1 MNKWKTFLGGLLL
14 AAIVLAGCGQ
24 QDAAAPPSNSQK
36 GGVAGQDIDR
46 TLAADD
52 DGEVLVSNIAGS
64 VLIHG
69 WDKKEVRVT
78 GELGKGTRELVFERN
93 GSHVE
98 IRVEIEKGKHRRVH
112 GTDLEIWLPQNSEIK
127 VITVSA
133 DIEVE
138 GVHGDQRLQSVSGT
152 VDTLIWENDLEVRS
166 ISGDVNVVGHGHA
179 GMVTVNLVSGDADIE
194 NVSGE
199 IEVQSV
205 SGDLDLEL
213 VDIVVARVRSTTGDM
228 ELSGKLAKGAR
239 VDVESINGD
248 AIIMLVGP
256 VNAEI
261 EIETFNGDIDNC
273 FGPQAQRTSK
283 YGPGRELKFT
293 AGDGNGEI
301 RIKTLNGDV
310 TLCKK

>member
-1 MNKWKTFLGGLLL
+1 MNKWTIFLCGVLLSSV
-14 AAIVLAGCGQ
+14 AIAGE
-24 QDAAAPPSNSQK
+24 K
-36 GGVAGQDIDR
+36 IDK
-46 TLAADD
+46 TLAADA
-52 DGEVLVSNIAGS
+52 DGEVRVSNIAGT
-64 VLIHG
+64 VVIHG
-69 WDKKEVRVT
+69 WKRKEVRVS
-78 GELGKGTRELVFERN
+78 GELGKGTRELVFERD

-98 IRVEIEKGKHRRVH
+98 IRVEIEKGKHRRVD
-112 GTDLEIWLPQNSEIK
+112 GTDLEIWLPQESEIK

-133 DIEVE
+133 DIKVE
-138 GVHGDQRLQSVSGT
+138 DVYGEQHLESVSGR
-152 VDTLIWENDLEVRS
+152 VDTQIWESDLEVRS
-166 ISGDVNVVGHGHA
+166 ISGDVDVVGHGHA
-179 GMVTVNLVSGDADIE
+179 SVVTVNLISGDAEIE

-205 SGDLDLEL
+205 SGDLDLEMG
-213 VDIVVARVRSTTGDM
+213 DIVEARVRSTTGDM
-228 ELSGKLAKGAR
+228 ELSGKLAKNAR

-248 AIIMLVGP
+248 AILIFDGS

-283 YGPGRELKFT
+283 YAPGRELKFT